1 MPDLIIKP
9 ENTSGN
15 KLILQDQGAVTR
27 LQTDDAGITIT
38 APTIASMANCT
49 FPAGHV
55 IKYYSQTRSSG
66 GASLNHSITDSWT
79 KISFGGNFDIT
90 GVTATQN
97 NKLRII
103 MANMNW
109 HANDDNTYATS
120 LAITTDGTT
129 VALANVLGH
138 WSGYMNDA
146 GSRFLPL
153 TFIWEY
159 TVPSG
164 FTNKTLS
171 VVTRKQT
178 GAPSGDWWWNTTQ
191 NANASPAQPS
201 TVVFSVEEIQV

>member
-1 MPDLIIKP
+1 MPTLKLGSTPVLTEALGALTINVANP
-9 ENTSGN
+9 TVTLGSNTTFGSDVSLSN
-15 KLILQDQGAVTR
+15 A
-27 LQTDDAGITIT
+27 
-38 APTIASMANCT
+38 T

-66 GASLNHSITDSWT
+66 GASLNHSITQSWT

-90 GVTATQN
+90 GVTATEN

-146 GSRFLPL
+146 GSRHLPL
-153 TFIWEY
+153 TFVWEY
-159 TVPSG
+159 IVPSG
-164 FTNKTLS
+164 FANKTLS

>member
-1 MPDLIIKP
+1 M
-9 ENTSGN
+9 
-15 KLILQDQGAVTR
+15 
-27 LQTDDAGITIT
+27 
-38 APTIASMANCT
+38 
-49 FPAGHV
+49 
-55 IKYYSQTRSSG
+55 
-66 GASLNHSITDSWT
+66 
-79 KISFGGNFDIT
+79 GGNFDIT
-90 GVTATQN
+90 GVTATEN

-146 GSRFLPL
+146 GSRHLPL
-153 TFIWEY
+153 TFVWEY
-159 TVPSG
+159 IVPSG
-164 FTNKTLS
+164 FANKTLS